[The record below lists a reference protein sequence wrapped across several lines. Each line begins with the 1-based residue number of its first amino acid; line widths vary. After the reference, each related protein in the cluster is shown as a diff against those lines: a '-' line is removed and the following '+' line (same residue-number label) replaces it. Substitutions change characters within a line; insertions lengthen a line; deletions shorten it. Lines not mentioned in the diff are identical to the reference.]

1 MIKRRVSRRDFL
13 SLSGVTAAGAILAAC
28 GPPPAAG
35 TASDEGDMPAAEGYT
50 VVYTYP
56 HPDTNM
62 LGGNQ
67 RLILERYDS
76 VVPGTDI
83 QVELKTGYEMSR
95 VQADL
100 AAGTAPD
107 LFWAGYGSVI
117 KAIEE
122 GLIVNQQDYME
133 ASGVDFDDF
142 VDGIEAIYAPK
153 TVGGYFWGM
162 PYEQVVVLF
171 AYNVAALEDSGM
183 DPPPK
188 DWTWNDV
195 IEWSVAVTRDKS
207 GKRPNEDGFNANEVD
222 IWGVALWQYFGIQE
236 YLPWT
241 AGQQYVDETGTKAT
255 INNDGVG
262 DSLQFLRDLY
272 AAGGATEKPPEK
284 GLASGKVVFQ
294 EVGNW
299 GLLDF
304 EMQIGEGGLGALY
317 TPSHP
322 VHRITATP
330 WYDKELWMPV
340 QDDKDREAAAYQF
353 SEWWAL
359 GDPYL
364 EFCLETGYFP
374 FTKSHFADQRWLDA
388 VEGKEFMQIA
398 AEMPAYATNTRF
410 WALFKGAPEAQKA
423 MNELWDLAV
432 HTDQEL
438 GELMAAAETEVQRI
452 IDKYNS

>member
-1 MIKRRVSRRDFL
+1 MSKRKVSRRDFL
-13 SLSGVTAAGAILAAC
+13 SLSGMTALGAILASCAP
-28 GPPPAAG
+28 GSAPGAA
-35 TASDEGDMPAAEGYT
+35 SEDEMPAAEGYT
-50 VVYTYP
+50 IVYTYP
-56 HPDTNM
+56 HPESNM
-62 LGGNQ
+62 LGRNQ
-67 RLILERYDS
+67 RAVLDTYDS
-76 VVPGTDI
+76 MVSGTDI
-83 QVELKTGYEMSR
+83 QVELKTGYEHSR
-95 VQADL
+95 VQGDL

-107 LFWAGYGSVI
+107 LFWAGYTSVI
-117 KAIEE
+117 KAIDE

-133 ASGVDFDDF
+133 ASDVDFDDF
-142 VDGIEAIYAPK
+142 VDGIEAIYAPP
-153 TVGGYFWGM
+153 TVGGTFWGM
-162 PYEQVVVLF
+162 PYEQVVVLY
-171 AYNVAALEDSGM
+171 AYNTALLEESGM

-188 DWTWNDV
+188 DWTWDQL
-195 IEWSVAVTRDKS
+195 IACGVAVTRDKN
-207 GKRPNEDGFNANEVD
+207 GKRPDESGFDANEVD
-222 IWGVALWQYFGIQE
+222 IWGVAPWQHFAIQE

-241 AGQQYVDETGTKAT
+241 AGQLYVDETGAKAT
-255 INNDGVG
+255 INNDGVR

-272 AAGGATEKPPEK
+272 ASGCATEKAPER
-284 GLASGKVVFQ
+284 GLVTGKVAFQ

-304 EMQIGEGGLGALY
+304 EKQIGEGGLGALY

-322 VHRITATP
+322 EHRITATP

-388 VEGKEFMQIA
+388 VEGKEFMQVA
-398 AEMPAYATNTRF
+398 QEMPAYATNTRF
-410 WALFKGAPEAQKA
+410 WALFRGGQEAQKA
-423 MNELWDLAV
+423 MIELWDLAV
-432 HTDQEL
+432 HTDTDL
-438 GELMAAAETEVQRI
+438 GELMAAAEAEVQRI

>member
-76 VVPGTDI
+76 VIPGTDI

-100 AAGTAPD
+100 SAGTAPD

-188 DWTWNDV
+188 DWTWDDV
-195 IEWSVAVTRDKS
+195 IEWSVAVTRDMS
-207 GKRPNEDGFNANEVD
+207 GKHPNEDGFNANEVD
-222 IWGVALWQYFGIQE
+222 IWGVALWQAFGIQE

-255 INNDGVG
+255 INNDGVR

-410 WALFKGAPEAQKA
+410 WALFKGAQEAQKA

>member
-1 MIKRRVSRRDFL
+1 MNDRGVSRRYFL
-13 SLSGVTAAGAILAAC
+13 SLTGAAAAGGLLAAC
-28 GPPPAAG
+28 GPTPGTG
-35 TASDEGDMPAAEGYT
+35 TAVDEDDLPASEGYT
-50 VVYTYP
+50 VVYGYH

-67 RLILERYDS
+67 RLVLERYDS

-83 QVELKTGYEMSR
+83 QVDLKTGYEIQR

-107 LFWAGYGSVI
+107 LFWSGYGSVI

-122 GLIVNQQDYME
+122 GLIVNQQEYME

-171 AYNVAALEDSGM
+171 AYNVAALEASGQE
-183 DPPPK
+183 PPPK
-188 DWTWNDV
+188 DWTWDDV
-195 IEWSVAVTRDKS
+195 IEWSVAVTRDVN
-207 GKRPNEDGFNANEVD
+207 GKRPDEDGFDSNEVD
-222 IWGVALWQYFGIQE
+222 IWGVALWQAFGIQE

-255 INNDGVG
+255 INNDGLR

-284 GLASGKVVFQ
+284 GLVSGKVVFQ

-304 EMQIGEGGLGALY
+304 EEQIGEGGLGALY

-340 QDDKDREAAAYQF
+340 QDDKGREAAAYQF

-364 EFCLETGYFP
+364 EYCLETGYFP

-388 VEGKEFMQIA
+388 IEGKEFMQIA
-398 AEMPAYATNTRF
+398 GEMPAYATNTRF
-410 WALFKGAPEAQKA
+410 WALFKGAHEAQKA

-432 HTDQEL
+432 HTDEDL
-438 GELMAAAETEVQRI
+438 GVLLEAAETEVQRI
-452 IDKYNS
+452 IDKYS